1 MEYRQLGRSGI
12 AVSVIGIG
20 TNQFGNPVDA
30 PGVQTMLEAAMES
43 GINAIDTAN
52 GYGGTLSEDYIGR
65 AIEAMG
71 NRHDWVVMTKFG
83 NYPMG
88 KAPNNSGTSRGHLRK
103 SIVGSLQRLRTDYI
117 DLYQVHRWDPKTPIE
132 ETMSA
137 LNEVVQEGLVR
148 YVGCSNWAG
157 WQIAEANEVA
167 RRYGWTPFVS
177 SQPQYSLMARGI
189 EAEHIP
195 ACLHYGLGLIPY
207 SPLAGGFLTGKHKR
221 GAGALE
227 GTRIARNARAAESTL
242 TDANFDKLEAWERIA
257 VDAGVSMTQ
266 LAVGWITANPV
277 TATVI
282 CGATSPE
289 QIRENAAIGE
299 IKLSADTVAAASA
312 VK

>member
-1 MEYRQLGRSGI
+1 VEYKTLGRSGI
-12 AVSVIGIG
+12 QVSVIGIG

-30 PGVQTMLEAAMES
+30 EGVQTMLQAAMES
-43 GINAIDTAN
+43 GINAIDTAD

-65 AIEAMG
+65 AISNLG

-88 KAPNNSGTSRGHLRK
+88 KAPNNQGTSRGYLRK

-117 DLYQVHRWDPKTPIE
+117 DLYQVHRWDPKTPVE

-137 LNEVVQEGLVR
+137 LNEVVREGLVR

-167 RRYGWTPFVS
+167 RRYGWAPFVS
-177 SQPQYSLMARGI
+177 SQPAYSLMNRTI
-189 EAEHIP
+189 EAEHVP

-221 GAGALE
+221 GEGAAP
-227 GTRIARNARAAESTL
+227 GTRLERNARASESTL
-242 TDANFDKLEAWERIA
+242 TDANFDKLEAWEKIA
-257 VDAGVSMTQ
+257 ADAGVTMTQ
-266 LAVGWITANPV
+266 LAVGWLTANPV
-277 TATVI
+277 TSTVI
-282 CGATSPE
+282 CGATSVE
-289 QIRENAAIGE
+289 QIRENAAIGDV
-299 IKLSADTVAAASA
+299 KLSADTVAAASA
-312 VK
+312 VR